1 MFSKFSFRCVL
12 AVASYRGGA
21 IMDSTMIS
29 INNTYR
35 VAKHSAE
42 EIEQSTDDELNKI
55 ARMAG
60 IGKFLL
66 EMLATDLSEVQS

>member
-1 MFSKFSFRCVL
+1 
-12 AVASYRGGA
+12 
-21 IMDSTMIS
+21 MDSTMIS